1 MGEMLR
7 AARGQAGLSLE
18 AVSSATRIPRHNLIA
33 LETDNFDVLPPE
45 PFTRGLIRVYTRA
58 LAVPEEPVL
67 NAYATALSARV
78 AATEPGQAL
87 RRRRGRLI
95 AGVSAAVAVVAAVML
110 LIVQAGGLP
119 TPTASETRTAAP
131 ESAGIGLRADSKL
144 ELVAVRPTAIEVIV
158 DGQSVFEGQLATGS
172 AKRTRRSGRLRCG
185 PKRPMRSRCGL
196 MELRSDSSVHPV
208 VRISGP
214 GELLPV
220 AEGTKSLRAEGTG
233 QRSAAEGAPP
243 GLPACRICS
252 RASGCW

>member
-67 NAYATALSARV
+67 NAYATALSARHV

-95 AGVSAAVAVVAAVML
+95 AGVSAAVAVVAAVVL

-131 ESAGIGLRADSKL
+131 ESAGIGLRAESKL
-144 ELVAVRPTAIEVIV
+144 ELVAVRPTAIEVMV

-172 AKRTRRSGRLRCG
+172 SQTYSPQREIA
-185 PKRPMRSRCGL
+185 
-196 MELRSDSSVHPV
+196 V
-208 VRISGP
+208 
-214 GELLPV
+214 
-220 AEGTKSLRAEGTG
+220 RAEAPDAIEV
-233 QRSAAEGAPP
+233 RVDGASIGFLGPP
-243 GLPACRICS
+243 GGSYQRTWRVVA
-252 RASGCW
+252 GG